1 MIEMGHLTKRYN
13 GVAAVDALS
22 LTVEEGEIV
31 ALLGPN
37 GAGKSTTILM
47 ATGLIEPDEGEIRIA
62 GHDMRSDPHRAKAG
76 IGYMPEDVG
85 FYPQL
90 TAWENLDFFGRLYEM
105 EDGRRKK
112 RINELLGVVG
122 LDGVSTLVGGYSK
135 GMRQRL
141 GLAKAL
147 LNEPPVIILDEPTAN
162 LDPIGV
168 ADYRRI
174 IRQAAADGA
183 AVLVS
188 SHILSEVNV
197 ISSRI
202 ALLSRGRLVA
212 DGTWEDITRHGTE
225 VTIRVEGRAPLPE
238 VADPSVLSIS
248 YSPDR
253 RTALIRASHDIRD
266 TISDMLADGGVSIR
280 NLSIDAQSSEEA
292 LLARFREEA
301 AA

>member
-1 MIEMGHLTKRYN
+1 MIEMSNLTKRYN

-37 GAGKSTTILM
+37 GAGKSTAILM
-47 ATGLIEPDEGEIRIA
+47 ATGLIEPDEGEIRTA

-112 RINELLGVVG
+112 RIDELLGVVG
-122 LDGVSTLVGGYSK
+122 LDGVSILVGGYSK

-197 ISSRI
+197 LSSRI

-212 DGTWEDITRHGTE
+212 DGTWEDIARHGKE
-225 VTIRVEGRAPLPE
+225 VAIRVEGRTPLPE
-238 VADPSVLSIS
+238 MNDPSILSIS

-266 TISDMLADGGVSIR
+266 GISDMLADAGVSIR
-280 NLSIDAQSSEEA
+280 NLSIDAESSEEA